1 MTKRKPHLSTDNRQ
15 LSTIKPP
22 QGILFLVGIGPGD
35 HRDMT
40 ARAIA
45 VLRNCD
51 AVAGYS
57 RYIDLVAPFI
67 EGKEVISSG
76 MSGEIE
82 RCSRAIAAARGGKN
96 VALIS
101 SGDSGVYGMA
111 GLALE
116 LLAKK
121 KLRRKIAVEVVP
133 GVPVINAAAA
143 RFGAP
148 LMNDYAVI
156 SLSDLLTPW
165 EVIVKRLTHAAQS
178 DMVICL
184 YNPKSAKRS
193 RQIKEAQSLLLTCR
207 GKNTPVG
214 IARNLG
220 RKGESVRLTTLG
232 RMLRCRID
240 MLTVIIIGNSSTTLC
255 DQSMITPR
263 GYKL

>member
-1 MTKRKPHLSTDNRQ
+1 M
-15 LSTIKPP
+15 
-22 QGILFLVGIGPGD
+22 
-35 HRDMT
+35 
-40 ARAIA
+40 
-45 VLRNCD
+45 
-51 AVAGYS
+51 
-57 RYIDLVAPFI
+57 
-67 EGKEVISSG
+67 
-76 MSGEIE
+76 
-82 RCSRAIAAARGGKN
+82 
-96 VALIS
+96 ALIS

-111 GLALE
+111 GLALQ

-220 RKGESVRLTTLG
+220 RKGESVRFTTLG

-255 DQSMITPR
+255 DQAMITPR
-263 GYKL
+263 GYRTSRHSYS